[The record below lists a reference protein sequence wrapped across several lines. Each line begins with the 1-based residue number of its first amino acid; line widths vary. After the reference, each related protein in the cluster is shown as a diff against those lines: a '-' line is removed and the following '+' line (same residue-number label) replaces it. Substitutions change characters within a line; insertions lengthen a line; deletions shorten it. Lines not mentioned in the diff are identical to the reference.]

1 MATPTTT
8 TPRLRSRFPLLA
20 QLVRSPGSALAGVVA
35 LGLIAAAFLAPPL
48 MSQNP
53 FAAGGAAIWDAFTPP
68 AWMEGGNSAYLLG
81 TDNQGRDMVASMLF
95 GLRTSLIVGFLSVAL
110 GLVLGVTLG
119 LAAGFIGGVV
129 DAVIMRLAD
138 IQLAYPALLL
148 AMIISGAAGTA
159 TGEQHDVTG
168 AIAIV
173 VISIGVSFW
182 VQYARTV
189 RSSVL
194 VERDQDYVAAARITG
209 RSAPAIMFLHILP
222 NVMGPVLVIATINLA
237 IAIITEA
244 TLSFLGIGI
253 PLTQPSLGTIIRN
266 GNGYLQSGEWWIVV
280 WPCLL
285 LIVFVIAVN
294 VLGDWMRDALNP
306 RLKRRG

>member
-1 MATPTTT
+1 MASPTTGAFRQ
-8 TPRLRSRFPLLA
+8 PRFPLLA
-20 QLVRSPGSALAGVVA
+20 QLLRSPGSAAAAVVA
-35 LGLIAAAFLAPPL
+35 IGLIAAAFLVPPL
-48 MSQNP
+48 MAQDP
-53 FAAGGAAIWDAFTPP
+53 FAPGGAAIWEAFTPP
-68 AWMEGGNSAYLLG
+68 VWMDGGSSTYLLG

-95 GLRTSLIVGFLSVAL
+95 GLRTSLVVGFLAVGI

-119 LAAGFIGGVV
+119 LVAGFVGGVV

-148 AMIISGAAGTA
+148 AMIISGAAGT
-159 TGEQHDVTG
+159 VTG
-168 AIAIV
+168 PQRSVSAAITIV
-173 VISIGVSFW
+173 VVSIGVSFW

-209 RSAPAIMFLHILP
+209 RSSVAIMFTHILP

-266 GNGYLQSGEWWIVV
+266 GNSYLQSGEWWIVV

-285 LIVFVIAVN
+285 LIVFVIAIN

>member
-1 MATPTTT
+1 MTVPTTGASRA
-8 TPRLRSRFPLLA
+8 PRFPLLA
-20 QLVRSPGSALAGVVA
+20 QLLRSPGTAAAAFVA
-35 LGLIAAAFLAPPL
+35 IGLIAAAFLAPSL
-48 MSQNP
+48 IAQDP
-53 FAAGGAAIWDAFTPP
+53 FAPGGAAIWEAFTPP
-68 AWMEGGNSAYLLG
+68 AWMEGGSSTYLLG

-95 GLRTSLIVGFLSVAL
+95 GLRTSLVVGFLAVAI

-119 LAAGFIGGVV
+119 LVAGFVGGVV

-148 AMIISGAAGTA
+148 AMIISGAAGT
-159 TGEQHDVTG
+159 VTG
-168 AIAIV
+168 PQRSVSAAITIV
-173 VISIGVSFW
+173 VVSIGISFW

-189 RSSVL
+189 RGSVL

-209 RSAPAIMFLHILP
+209 RSSVAIMFTHILP

-266 GNGYLQSGEWWIVV
+266 GNSYLQSGEWWIVV

-285 LIVFVIAVN
+285 LIIFVVAVN